1 MYTLQST
8 QKCPVHSTIHP
19 TVAIST
25 KWKTI
30 WSLTTLFAPCTLLHT
45 CVLSY
50 FSHVLLFVTPLTV
63 AGQAPLSMG
72 FSRQEYWSGL
82 PCPLPGYLPNP
93 GIKPESSKSPAL
105 QTNSLLLSH
114 WWSSIFHP
122 MPPLMIIWVMW
133 CYCIPCPPNED
144 DIYAFKYVN
153 VAMWE
158 FHFEDHS
165 WDQHK
170 SGSQPGTL
178 TQSPLIYFSCT
189 PNFGQSSS
197 STQLNMRS

>member
-1 MYTLQST
+1 MYTLQSS

-19 TVAIST
+19 MGAMST
-25 KWKTI
+25 RWKTV
-30 WSLTTLFAPCTLLHT
+30 WSLTTLFAPCTLSHS

-63 AGQAPLSMG
+63 AGQTLLSMG
-72 FSRQEYWSGL
+72 SCRQEYWSGL

-93 GIKPESSKSPAL
+93 GIKPESSESPAL
-105 QTNSLLLSH
+105 QTDSLLLSH
-114 WWSSIFHP
+114 CWRPKFHR

-133 CYCIPCPPNED
+133 CYYMPLLPKED
-144 DIYAFKYVN
+144 GIYAFKYVN
-153 VAMWE
+153 ITTWG

-178 TQSPLIYFSCT
+178 TRESLGISFLYSK
-189 PNFGQSSS
+189 
-197 STQLNMRS
+197 LWRE